1 MRVHSI
7 TDRAV
12 YDLLELLGEV
22 MAQTNRKQ
30 YGEAQNVAL
39 TSQVYGVCPR
49 CDKPLFYKK
58 SGKSFKAYEIA
69 HIYPLNPTPEEIEI
83 LKEEE
88 RLSQDVND
96 EDNLIPLCKSC
107 HGKFDKP
114 RTVEEYRQ
122 LVEIKKRQIA
132 RSGQEALWSSHHLE
146 SDIRSVIEALY
157 EEDFAEATVAEIEY
171 ETSTIDEKVDDSITR
186 PTVRK
191 IKNNVS
197 DYFTLIRFHF
207 SEIDKA
213 NPNFSDI
220 VSLQVK
226 AYFLKQQQLGMDKQ
240 AIFDN
245 LVSWVNI
252 KTKPQSIDAAEI
264 LVSFFVQNCEV
275 F

>member
-1 MRVHSI
+1 MHATRV
-7 TDRAV
+7 
-12 YDLLELLGEV
+12 LELLGEV
-22 MAQTNRKQ
+22 MAQSNRKT
-30 YGEAQNVAL
+30 YGEAHNVAL
-39 TSQVYGVCPR
+39 TSQVDGVCPQ

-58 SGKSFKAYEIA
+58 KGKSFKGYEIA
-69 HIYPLNPTPEEIEI
+69 HIYPLNPTTEEVEL
-83 LKEEE
+83 LKNEE

-96 EDNLIPLCKSC
+96 ENNLIPLCKSC

-122 LVEIKKRQIA
+122 LVGIKKRYIA
-132 RSGQEALWSSHHLE
+132 RSRQETLWSSHHIE
-146 SDIRSVIEALY
+146 SDIRGVIEALY
-157 EEDFAEATVAEIEY
+157 EENFVGTSEAEIEY
-171 ETSTIDEKVDDSITR
+171 EPTTIDEKVDETITR

-197 DYFTLIRFHF
+197 DYFTLIKIHF
-207 SEIDKA
+207 SEIDKS

-226 AYFLKQQQLGMDKQ
+226 AYFLKQQQLGLDKQ

-245 LVSWVNI
+245 LVSWINV
-252 KTKPQSIDAAEI
+252 KTKPKSIDAAEI

>member
-1 MRVHSI
+1 
-7 TDRAV
+7 
-12 YDLLELLGEV
+12 
-22 MAQTNRKQ
+22 MAQSNRKQ

-39 TSQVYGVCPR
+39 TSQVNGVCPR

-58 SGKSFKAYEIA
+58 RGKSFKAYEIA
-69 HIYPLNPTPEEIEI
+69 HIYPLNPSPEEIEL
-83 LKEEE
+83 LKGEE
-88 RLSQDVND
+88 RLSLDVND

-107 HGKFDKP
+107 HGEFDKP

-122 LVEIKKRQIA
+122 LVEIKKHHIA
-132 RSGQEALWSSHHLE
+132 RSGQEALWSSNHLE
-146 SDIRSVIEALY
+146 TDIRGVIEALY
-157 EEDFAEATVAEIEY
+157 EESFVGPSAAEIEFAP
-171 ETSTIDEKVDDSITR
+171 TTIDGKVDDSITR

-197 DYFTLIRFHF
+197 DYFTLIKTHL
-207 SEIDKA
+207 SEIDKS
-213 NPNFSDI
+213 NPNFSNI

-226 AYFLKQQQLGMDKQ
+226 TYFLKQQQLGLDKQ

-245 LVSWVNI
+245 LVVWVNV
-252 KTKPQSIDAAEI
+252 KTKPKSIDAAEI

>member
-1 MRVHSI
+1 
-7 TDRAV
+7 
-12 YDLLELLGEV
+12 
-22 MAQTNRKQ
+22 MAQSNRKQ

-39 TSQVYGVCPR
+39 TSQVGGVCPR
-49 CDKPLFYKK
+49 CDEPLFYKK
-58 SGKSFKAYEIA
+58 MGKSFKAYEVA
-69 HIYPLNPTPEEIEI
+69 HIYPLNPTPEEIEH
-83 LKEEE
+83 LKDEP

-114 RTVEEYRQ
+114 RTAEEYRQ
-122 LVEIKKRQIA
+122 LVELKKRYIA
-132 RSGQEALWSSHHLE
+132 RSGQEILWSSHHLE
-146 SDIRSVIEALY
+146 SEIRSVIEALY
-157 EEDFAEATVAEIEY
+157 EEHFIGASTAVIEY
-171 ETSTIDEKVDDSITR
+171 EPATIDEKVDDSITR

-197 DYFTLIRFHF
+197 DYFTLIKTHF
-207 SEIDKA
+207 SEIDKT

-226 AYFLKQQQLGMDKQ
+226 TYFLKQQQLGVDKQ

-245 LVSWVNI
+245 LVSWVRV
-252 KTKPQSIDAAEI
+252 KTKPRSIDAAEI
-264 LVSFFVQNCEV
+264 LVSFFIQNCEV

>member
-1 MRVHSI
+1 
-7 TDRAV
+7 
-12 YDLLELLGEV
+12 
-22 MAQTNRKQ
+22 MAQSNRRH

-39 TSQVYGVCPR
+39 TSQVDGVCPR

-58 SGKSFKAYEIA
+58 NGKSFKAYEIA
-69 HIYPLNPTPEEIEI
+69 HIYPLNPTSNEIKL
-83 LKEEE
+83 LKHEE
-88 RLSQDVND
+88 RLSEDVND

-114 RTVEEYRQ
+114 RTIEEYRQ
-122 LVEIKKRQIA
+122 LVKIKKRLIA
-132 RSGQEALWSSHHLE
+132 RSGQEMLWSSHHLE

-157 EEDFAEATVAEIEY
+157 EENFVGANAAEIEY
-171 ETSTIDEKVDDSITR
+171 EPTAIDEKVDASITR

-197 DYFTLIRFHF
+197 DYFTLIKTHF

-220 VSLQVK
+220 VSLQIK
-226 AYFLKQQQLGMDKQ
+226 TYYLKQQQLGIDKQ
-240 AIFDN
+240 AIFEN
-245 LVSWVNI
+245 LVSWVNV
-252 KTKPQSIDAAEI
+252 KTKPKSIDAAEI

>member
-1 MRVHSI
+1 MGQSK
-7 TDRAV
+7 
-12 YDLLELLGEV
+12 
-22 MAQTNRKQ
+22 RKQ
-30 YGEAQNVAL
+30 YGAAQNVAL
-39 TSQVYGVCPR
+39 TSQVDGVCPL
-49 CDKPLFYKK
+49 CDEPLFYKK
-58 SGKSFKAYEIA
+58 GGKSYKSYEIA
-69 HIYPLNPTPEEIEI
+69 HIYPLNPTQAEIDL
-83 LKEEE
+83 LKNEE

-96 EDNLIPLCKSC
+96 EDNLIPLCLGC

-122 LVEIKKRQIA
+122 LVAIKKRYIA
-132 RSGQEALWSSHHLE
+132 RSGQENLWSEHHIE
-146 SDIRSVIEALY
+146 SDIRDVIEALY
-157 EEDFAEATVAEIEY
+157 EENFVDVSAIEISY
-171 ETSTIDEKVDDSITR
+171 EPSTIDEKVDNTISR

-197 DYFTLIRFHF
+197 DYYTLIKTHF
-207 SEIDKA
+207 SEIDKS

-226 AYFLKQQQLGMDKQ
+226 TYFLKQQQLGLDKQ

-245 LVSWVNI
+245 LVSWVNV
-252 KTKPQSIDAAEI
+252 KTKPRSIDAAEI

>member
-1 MRVHSI
+1 
-7 TDRAV
+7 
-12 YDLLELLGEV
+12 
-22 MAQTNRKQ
+22 MAQSERRQ

-39 TSQVYGVCPR
+39 TSQVDGVCPR

-69 HIYPLNPTPEEIEI
+69 HIYPLNPSPQEIKL
-83 LKEEE
+83 LKDEE
-88 RLSQDVND
+88 RLSEDVND

-122 LVEIKKRQIA
+122 LVEIKKRLIA
-132 RSGQEALWSSHHLE
+132 RSGQELLWSSHHLE

-157 EEDFAEATVAEIEY
+157 EENFVGATAADIEY
-171 ETSTIDEKVDDSITR
+171 EPTAIDEKVDDSITR

-197 DYFTLIRFHF
+197 DYFTLIKTHF

-220 VSLQVK
+220 VSLQIK
-226 AYFLKQQQLGMDKQ
+226 TYFLKQQQLGVDKQ

-245 LVSWVNI
+245 LVSWVNV
-252 KTKPQSIDAAEI
+252 KTKPKSIDAAEI